1 MTFKKVLPSVGCS
14 VWNRFHPLLF
24 EDVPHRLTADFLDPH
39 FSEFTD
45 DTGQSEARGFGD
57 EDHEFPDL
65 SGLALSALRI
75 LRRRTF
81 TVTEPAI
88 ERAGA
93 DDRDQL
99 FDGPTESFAEL
110 EEPFSF
116 RFRGVNL
123 TGEACPQNLVFFLQV
138 FDVFGEFIV
147 GCGGNQ
153 GEQWVENLGH
163 RGIVGIVIVGGT
175 YTFLVPR
182 CAYDF
187 RPRNMQKSAGFRI
200 GELLPSWTTQVARC
214 GARLRSPARG
224 KNAQKCHAVSSSK
237 VILRNTEKR
246 AMYYH

>member
-1 MTFKKVLPSVGCS
+1 MTFQEVLPSVRCS
-14 VWNRFHPLLF
+14 VWNWFHPLFL
-24 EDVPHRLTADFLDPH
+24 ENVPHRLAADFLDAH
-39 FSEFTD
+39 FAEFAHD
-45 DTGQSEARGFGD
+45 SGQPEPRGFGNQ
-57 EDHEFPDL
+57 DHEFPDL
-65 SGLALSALRI
+65 SGLALSALGI

-81 TVTEPAI
+81 TITQPAI

-99 FDGPTESFAEL
+99 FDGSTDGFAEL
-110 EEPFSF
+110 DQTFSF
-116 RFRGVNL
+116 RFRRVNL
-123 TGEACPQNLVFFLQV
+123 AGDACPQDLVLLLQIL
-138 FDVFGEFIV
+138 DVFGEFIV

-153 GEQWVENLGH
+153 GELWVENLGH

-187 RPRNMQKSAGFRI
+187 CPQNMQKSAGFRI

-214 GARLRSPARG
+214 GARSTSAAGG
-224 KNAQKCHAVSSSK
+224 KKAQKCHAVSSSK